1 MSTALWIVQGL
12 LALVFVGAGAM
23 KLMKSHDD
31 LKADPHMAWAN
42 DFSGGF
48 IKFLGS
54 AEVSGG
60 LGMVLPGLTG
70 IAPNLTAWAAAGLAV
85 IMLGATAVHLRRS
98 EMPMVLPSLILALLA
113 GFVSYGRGMNAGLG

>member
-1 MSTALWIVQGL
+1 MSTALWIVQAS
-12 LALVFVGAGAM
+12 LALVFVGGGAM
-23 KLMKSHDD
+23 KLIKSHED

-48 IKFLGS
+48 IKFLGL

-70 IAPNLTAWAAAGLAV
+70 IAPNLTAWAAAGLAA

-98 EMPMVLPSLILALLA
+98 EKPMVVPTLILALLA
-113 GFVSYGRGMNAGLG
+113 GFVAYGRGMNADLG